1 MMQSPNTDFSMM
13 KLLKAA
19 WPVIALVI
27 PLALIVFLATSTGT
41 IGFQR
46 TVTEALI
53 RIVMVVGLYI
63 FVGNSGLISF
73 GHMTFSALAAYAV
86 TWQTCCSYIKPVT
99 MPGLP
104 DFLRDNTIPLL
115 PAAVIAI
122 VFAGLAAF
130 LVGVVLMRLSG
141 LAASIATL
149 AILFVFNSVF
159 SNWNSVTLGRSP
171 IVGIPTYVTPWVA
184 FGAATLAIV
193 VAYLYQRSKHGLAL
207 RATREDEVAA
217 AASGVSLYWK
227 RLGAFVVSGCVM
239 GLAGVMFVH
248 FLGTISVSSFYINL
262 TFITLAMLV
271 VGGMRSLA
279 GAVVGVVV
287 ISSIIDIF
295 RQFESG
301 VTLVGVEFSVPSGT
315 QEIILAVLMLV
326 ILVWRKDGLMG
337 GREIP
342 FPFRSKSTSKV
353 Q

>member
-1 MMQSPNTDFSMM
+1 MQSPHNESNM
-13 KLLKAA
+13 LKFLKSA
-19 WPVIALVI
+19 WPVIALLV
-27 PLALIVFLATSTGT
+27 PLAVIVLLVTSTGT

-73 GHMTFSALAAYAV
+73 GHMTFAAIAAYAA
-86 TWQTCCSYIKPVT
+86 TWQTCCSFIKPTT

-104 DFLRDNTIPLL
+104 AFLRENTIPLL
-115 PAAVIAI
+115 PADLMSILT
-122 VFAGLAAF
+122 AGLAA
-130 LVGVVLMRLSG
+130 LVVGAVLMRLSG

-171 IVGIPTYVTPWVA
+171 IVGIPTYVTPWIA
-184 FGAATLAIV
+184 FGAAAVAIV
-193 VAYLYQRSKHGLAL
+193 VAYLYQRSKYGLAL

-217 AASGVSLYWK
+217 AASGVSLYWQ
-227 RLGAFVVSGCVM
+227 RLGAFVLSGAVM

-248 FLGTISVSSFYINL
+248 FLGTISVSSFYLNL

-271 VGGMRSLA
+271 VGGMKGLA

-287 ISSIIDIF
+287 ISSIIDVF
-295 RQFESG
+295 RRVESG
-301 VTLVGVEFSVPSGT
+301 VTLGGVEVSVPSGT
-315 QEIILAVLMLV
+315 QEIVLAVLMLA
-326 ILVWRKDGLMG
+326 ILIWKKDGLMG
-337 GREIP
+337 GHEIA
-342 FPFRSKSTSKV
+342 FPRRFTSKNRV
-353 Q
+353 